1 MVLAGEGPRRAG
13 STRGYGNSL
22 GCTSPDALGAGAR
35 DAVYWRTGSQPAWS
49 KPRRRQLQ
57 LQSAQI
63 QSEAIGPLCGENQ
76 PADQRVPQ

>member
-1 MVLAGEGPRRAG
+1 
-13 STRGYGNSL
+13 
-22 GCTSPDALGAGAR
+22 
-35 DAVYWRTGSQPAWS
+35 VYWRTGSQPAWS